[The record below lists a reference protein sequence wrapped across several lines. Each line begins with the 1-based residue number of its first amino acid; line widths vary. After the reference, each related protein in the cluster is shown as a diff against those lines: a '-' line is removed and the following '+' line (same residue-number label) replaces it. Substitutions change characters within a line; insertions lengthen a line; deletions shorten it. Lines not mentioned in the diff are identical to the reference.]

1 MAKTKAVDSN
11 LYGERPD
18 YSGGMPD
25 DRDSELSRAL
35 NWLNYHTDAN
45 GLVKHTNA
53 YLEKTLSNE
62 DYAAYKKAPQSLI
75 SFTTHKLIYIAS
87 VGWELNEREQK
98 VIDRVV
104 GDMISRGKKIR
115 SKVETTNVVVLSPAD
130 RLRNKVRDTIIA
142 DLDAWEDAIIDGQ
155 GYELD
160 VFTKMKEHD
169 LKGSVP
175 TQMVNTWIQ
184 DRLDEINCALN
195 KEDEQCVEAYSHM
208 TKKSLTARQKQ
219 LETMLKASNSFGL
232 SVKAT
237 KAPRKKKP
245 RAATSQVTKVK
256 YQQQSAE
263 YQISSIDPANI
274 PGAFRLFVFNTKNRE
289 LTEYVSTRREGFE
302 VSGTSI
308 KHFDPDL
315 SRKVKLRKPE
325 QLVPLVLTKTAK
337 QIDNA
342 WKGLSTKSSTP
353 TGRLNEDCV
362 LLRAMDK

>member
-1 MAKTKAVDSN
+1 MAKAKAVDSN

-25 DRDSELSRAL
+25 DRERELSRAL
-35 NWLNYHTDAN
+35 NWLNYHTDASS
-45 GLVKHTNA
+45 LAKYTNQ
-53 YLEKTLSNE
+53 YLEKTLSKS
-62 DYAAYKKAPQSLI
+62 DYASYKKAPQSLI
-75 SFTTHKLIYIAS
+75 SFTTHKLIYMTAA
-87 VGWELNEREQK
+87 GWELNEREQK
-98 VIDRVV
+98 VVDRVV
-104 GDMISRGKKIR
+104 NDMIARGKKIKT
-115 SKVETTNVVVLSPAD
+115 KVETTNVVVLSPAE
-130 RLRNKVRDTIIA
+130 RLRNKVCDTILA

-155 GYELD
+155 GYDLD

-175 TQMVNTWIQ
+175 THMVNTWIQ

-208 TKKSLTARQKQ
+208 TKKSLTTRKKQ
-219 LETMLKASNSFGL
+219 LETMLQASNSFGL

-245 RAATSQVTKVK
+245 KAATSQVSKVK
-256 YQQQSAE
+256 YQKESSE
-263 YQISSIDPANI
+263 YQISSIDPSNI

-289 LTEYVSTRREGFE
+289 LTEYVTYRREGFE

-308 KHFDPDL
+308 KHFDEEG

-325 QLVPLVLTKTAK
+325 DLLPLVLTKTPK
-337 QIDNA
+337 QVDNA
-342 WKGLSTKSSTP
+342 WKKLTTKSSKP

-362 LLRAMDK
+362 LLRALDK